1 MGEKNSNEAREMKQT
16 NRENSDATG
25 DLFEVIEYFCDFK
38 KYSFDGCALGG
49 CGVTRGKSGYGNHLA
64 GEYAKRITMIN
75 ICEREVGTSSVF
87 GMKYEDSRLF
97 FRLTTFMLDRVDSRL
112 R

>member
-38 KYSFDGCALGG
+38 KYSFAGCA
-49 CGVTRGKSGYGNHLA
+49 CWVDA
-64 GEYAKRITMIN
+64 G
-75 ICEREVGTSSVF
+75 
-87 GMKYEDSRLF
+87 
-97 FRLTTFMLDRVDSRL
+97 
-112 R
+112 